1 MVFNMW
7 SDRAQTEALGFL
19 NLKCKQM
26 ELLRSLKA
34 KVKLSSLTMSSKC
47 WLGDLQNQISKS
59 SHFMRNCANRF
70 KIGFEE
76 IIFRGTTTFIEVLT
90 YIDLGTVYF
99 TVWELE
105 LAY

>member
-1 MVFNMW
+1 
-7 SDRAQTEALGFL
+7 
-19 NLKCKQM
+19 
-26 ELLRSLKA
+26 
-34 KVKLSSLTMSSKC
+34 
-47 WLGDLQNQISKS
+47 
-59 SHFMRNCANRF
+59 MRNCANRF